1 MGPPSKQIVPI
12 EVFALN
18 HIDYPSG
25 NDTDKVRKIKI
36 QKRDFSTLP
45 PVITNQKINAASVEC
60 SSPPGEEFMSCS
72 FSDQF
77 GVSRT
82 IPNIAFV
89 NYEVKNPLFTSY
101 KSQNNAVVNRVDF
114 SSSEMCEV
122 MGHNRNGLTLKCG
135 GSTYYDGKYVEGGE
149 ERR

>member
-1 MGPPSKQIVPI
+1 M
-12 EVFALN
+12 EN
-18 HIDYPSG
+18 
-25 NDTDKVRKIKI
+25 KVRKVQI

-45 PVITNQKINAASVEC
+45 PVITNQKINAATVEC
-60 SSPPGEEFMSCS
+60 SSPPGEEFMSCA

-89 NYEVKNPLFTSY
+89 NYEVNKPLFTSY

-114 SSSEMCEV
+114 NTTELCEV
-122 MGHNRNGLTLKCG
+122 MGHNRSGLTLKCG
-135 GSTYYDGKYVEGGE
+135 GTPTYDAKYETGD